1 MEAESGSAL
10 DLLRAY
16 SAAIRALHERGIVR
30 TKNVVGCYAE
40 TLFARAFGWE
50 LPASS
55 NKAFDATD
63 GVRTYQIKS
72 RRVSAS
78 NPSCQLGDMP
88 KDDEI
93 TFDCVAAVIFE
104 EDFSVRYAAVVP
116 VSVMTAL
123 RTGHD
128 GRPRFIFRPAVL
140 SVPGVEEVTGR
151 LRAAQATF

>member
-1 MEAESGSAL
+1 MEAEPRSAL

-16 SAAIRALHERGIVR
+16 SAAIQALHERGIVR
-30 TKNVVGCYAE
+30 TKNIVGCYAE

-63 GVRTYQIKS
+63 GMRTYQIKS

-88 KDDEI
+88 KDNEI
-93 TFDCVAAVIFE
+93 TFDCLAAVIFE

-116 VSVMTAL
+116 APVLIGL
-123 RTGHD
+123 RTRRD

-140 SVPGVEEVTGR
+140 SVPGVEDVTER